1 MDISKFPQPPV
12 CPVQM
17 IGKPQGYTTNGRPTQ
32 IVIDQSP
39 SQQGHGLLGANFS
52 NLIGNQVTVPMAPI
66 SQQVITETTS
76 SSKKRKKKSTSQE
89 SDSTELSVSDS
100 NDVDKA
106 DPANAVEST
115 VYAETYYDTNNMA
128 YGIIYQTDELL
139 RDCKQE
145 LDHIRAQKTLKGRY
159 HYINATV
166 ASMSSLLTT
175 KLAAIKEI
183 NSTIK
188 AVNDNEY
195 RRFKDMRAI
204 NQADDNKAIMD
215 AYSAFISAPV
225 GVPAYSLPG
234 TTALTGGLNGIVRA
248 DYPAEVQA
256 GMDAGMANY
265 LANLTPEENLMLNDN
280 NKDIE
285 EVIVYDQASG
295 ARRFQWI
302 NTRTG
307 EPVNNMPS
315 SSELTLNDYN
325 IDLRTGLAKNNN
337 LNSIKKVVIMNGS
350 SFNNL

>member
-1 MDISKFPQPPV
+1 MNIPKFPQPPV
-12 CPVQM
+12 YPTQM
-17 IGKPQGYTTNGRPTQ
+17 VGQPQGYTTSGRPTQ
-32 IVIDQSP
+32 IVIE
-39 SQQGHGLLGANFS
+39 QQPKQQGLLGANFS
-52 NLIGNQVTVPMAPI
+52 NLIGNQVTVPVTPI
-66 SQQVITETTS
+66 SQQVVTETTS
-76 SSKKRKKKSTSQE
+76 KKKSKKKSNTDISEDTSIAIKE
-89 SDSTELSVSDS
+89 SNEVDPVST
-100 NDVDKA
+100 
-106 DPANAVEST
+106 VENT
-115 VYAETYYDTNNMA
+115 VYAETYCDTNNMT
-128 YGIIYQTDELL
+128 YGVIYQTDELL

-145 LDHIRAQKTLKGRY
+145 LDFIRAQGSMKGKY
-159 HYINATV
+159 HYMNATV
-166 ASMSSLLTT
+166 ASMSSLLST

-225 GVPAYSLPG
+225 GAPAYSLPG
-234 TTALTGGLNGIVRA
+234 TTALTGGLNGVVRA
-248 DYPAEVQA
+248 DYPADVQA
-256 GMDAGMANY
+256 GIDAGMANY
-265 LANLTPEENLMLNDN
+265 LANLTPEENLMLNDS

-295 ARRFQWI
+295 ARRFQWV

-307 EPVNNMPS
+307 EPVNNMPAS
-315 SSELTLNDYN
+315 SDLTLNDYN

-337 LNSIKKVVIMNGS
+337 LNSIKKVMIMNGS